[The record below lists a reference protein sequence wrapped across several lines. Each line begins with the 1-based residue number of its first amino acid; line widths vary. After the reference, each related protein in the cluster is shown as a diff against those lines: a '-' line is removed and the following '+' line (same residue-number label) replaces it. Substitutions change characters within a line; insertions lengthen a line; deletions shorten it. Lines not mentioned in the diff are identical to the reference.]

1 MANILIKWPGREP
14 ASLTSK
20 CFPERQSRLVA
31 ASASAS
37 FACCWLS
44 NSSGLALEDCSSDHE
59 SGSRNC
65 FVFYRP
71 KVGRSGAA
79 APLHKGLETL
89 IVVPDGWPETWAM
102 ARDCK
107 GLEGHGHRPVTLASV
122 GRSPTFLKG
131 ESLWVGDHDYSQP
144 GEASPAEQ
152 RGRCGEQRLA
162 ANGRDECREPTFRD

>member
-1 MANILIKWPGREP
+1 MANVWIKWPGREP

-20 CFPERQSRLVA
+20 GFPELQSRLVA

-37 FACCWLS
+37 LACCWRS
-44 NSSGLALEDCSSDHE
+44 NSSGLALEDCFSDHE
-59 SGSRNC
+59 SGSRNY
-65 FVFYRP
+65 FVFSRP
-71 KVGRSGAA
+71 KVERVGAA
-79 APLHKGLETL
+79 VPHHKGLETL
-89 IVVPDGWPETWAM
+89 IVVPDGSPETLAM

-122 GRSPTFLKG
+122 GRAQTLLEE

-144 GEASPAEQ
+144 GEASPAEP